1 MQNFIL
7 SEDGVT
13 SMSKDTNR
21 GKIKSTKTCFMIIHQ
36 LQEKGPCRLS
46 EIADQLDIAESTTH
60 RHLKTLQE
68 LRYVSRKGDLYQI
81 GLRFARLGMAAKTRD
96 SAVMQVEPYVKQLA
110 EQTEERAQFVSED
123 HGLGVYLHR
132 YTGANAVEVGTNIGR
147 QIHLHSASSGKV
159 ILAQY
164 DKDHVD
170 SILDRWG
177 LPANT
182 EQTITDRDRFYEEL
196 DRIRER
202 GYAFNREEA
211 VKGVHATG
219 VPIKPNKRV
228 IGAITVA
235 GPSHRLQ
242 GEWFEKELPELLLA
256 TANEIEV
263 NITHDEAE
271 QPGNHIVE

>member
-1 MQNFIL
+1 
-7 SEDGVT
+7 
-13 SMSKDTNR
+13 MSKHKDR
-21 GKIKSTKTCFMIIHQ
+21 GQIKSTKTCFMIIHQ
-36 LQEKGPCRLS
+36 LQEKGPCQLS
-46 EIADQLDIAESTTH
+46 EIAGQLDIAESTAH

-68 LRYVSRKGDLYQI
+68 LRYVSRKGNLYQI
-81 GLRFARLGMAAKTRD
+81 GLRFVRLGMAAKTRD
-96 SAVMQVEPYVKQLA
+96 SAFMQVEPYVEQLA

-123 HGLGVYLHR
+123 HGLGVYIHR
-132 YTGANAVEVGTNIGR
+132 STGSNAVEVGTNIGR
-147 QIHLHSASSGKV
+147 QINLHSASSGKV

-164 DKDHVD
+164 DRNCVD
-170 SILDRWG
+170 EILDRWG

-182 EQTITDRDRFYEEL
+182 EHTITDRDKFHEEL
-196 DRIRER
+196 ELVRER

-219 VPIKPNKRV
+219 VPVKPNERV

-242 GEWFEKELPELLLA
+242 GEWFEEELPNLLLA

-271 QPGNHIVE
+271 QPGKHIVE